1 MPEITS
7 GNIRDLRSALSLSQE
22 ALARRLK
29 VSTAAV
35 RAWEAGR
42 RNPRG
47 LYRDALL
54 RLMRQHERQSP
65 AGPAGAI
72 SGGRGVDGVDN
83 EGTDQGALDDA

>member
-1 MPEITS
+1 MPEITP
-7 GNIRDLRSALSLSQE
+7 GTIRDLRAALGLSQE

-65 AGPAGAI
+65 TGPMGATAVV
-72 SGGRGVDGVDN
+72 GGVDD